1 MASRFTPLVRSAARR
16 CAVVRPALVSPS
28 SAAVRALHD
37 GPPRRNKPGSHSQTD
52 SDIEIPFP
60 PEDELPSEPVRRAGG
75 QYVKP
80 TLQTFSLDKN
90 VGLVTGGARGLGL
103 VIAQGM
109 VYSGADVALV
119 DMNSKSP
126 PELVHWFAQGFIFSR
141 PVSLTHLQRRKLRSR
156 PRTSLRG
163 SCGRTLMLSG
173 TFFLFSLVFFSL
185 FFLFNK

>member
-1 MASRFTPLVRSAARR
+1 MASRFTPLVRTAARR
-16 CAVVRPALVSPS
+16 CAVARPAVITQS
-28 SAAVRALHD
+28 STAIRALHD

-60 PEDELPSEPVRRAGG
+60 PEEELPSDPLRRAGG

-119 DMNSKSP
+119 DMNSTSGHA
-126 PELVHWFAQGFIFSR
+126 LVVSSLYNGDDGCSSANRFIEEEAEKQ
-141 PVSLTHLQRRKLRSR
+141 TKN
-156 PRTSLRG
+156 
-163 SCGRTLMLSG
+163 
-173 TFFLFSLVFFSL
+173 LVEAFMRENPNAERYASI
-185 FFLFNK
+185 NPICNI